1 MKAYQDGL
9 AKLEESDSVVFGVSV
24 DSVPANAEFAKQLGI
39 TFPLL
44 SDFTRKVSKEYG
56 ILDDER
62 QFSRRTTFVVD
73 KQGVIQHIEEGGGAI
88 DPTGAITLCSA
99 IKQKEGA
106 H

>member
-1 MKAYQDGL
+1 M
-9 AKLEESDSVVFGVSV
+9 VFGVSV
-24 DSVPANAEFAKQLGI
+24 DSIPANREFAKQLGI

-73 KQGVIQHIEEGGGAI
+73 KEGKIQHIEEGNGAI
-88 DPTGAITLCSA
+88 DPTGAVTMCSML
-99 IKQKEGA
+99 KKKEPLK
-106 H
+106 

>member
-9 AKLEESDSVVFGVSV
+9 AKLTESDAVVYGISV
-24 DSVPANAEFAKQLGI
+24 DSTPANREFAKQLGI

-56 ILDDER
+56 ILDEER

-73 KQGVIQHIEEGGGAI
+73 KQGLIQHVEEGNGAI
-88 DPTGAITLCSA
+88 DPSGAISVCGLL
-99 IKQKEGA
+99 KGKEA
-106 H
+106 K

>member
-1 MKAYQDGL
+1 
-9 AKLEESDSVVFGVSV
+9 VVFGVSV

-56 ILDDER
+56 ILDDDR

-73 KQGVIQHIEEGGGAI
+73 KQGVIQHVEEGNGAV
-88 DPTGAITLCSA
+88 DPTGAITLCST
-99 IKQKEGA
+99 IKKKDEP

>member
-9 AKLEESDSVVFGVSV
+9 AKLTESDAVVYGISV
-24 DSVPANAEFAKQLGI
+24 DSTPANRKFAEELQI

-56 ILDDER
+56 ILDEER

-73 KQGVIQHIEEGGGAI
+73 KEGKIQHVEEGNGAI
-88 DPTGAITLCSA
+88 DPTGAITVCSLL
-99 IKQKEGA
+99 KSKEA
-106 H
+106 Q

>member
-1 MKAYQDGL
+1 M
-9 AKLEESDSVVFGVSV
+9 DSI
-24 DSVPANAEFAKQLGI
+24 PANREFAKQLGI

-73 KQGVIQHIEEGGGAI
+73 KEGKIQHIEEGSGAI
-88 DPTGAITLCSA
+88 DPTGAVTMCSVL
-99 IKQKEGA
+99 KKKESPK
-106 H
+106 

>member
-1 MKAYQDGL
+1 M

-39 TFPLL
+39 TFSLL

-62 QFSRRTTFVVD
+62 QFARRTTFVVD
-73 KQGVIQHIEEGGGAI
+73 KKGVIQHVEEGNGAI
-88 DPTGAITLCSA
+88 DPTGAITLCST
-99 IKQKEGA
+99 IGKKGDS

>member
-9 AKLEESDSVVFGVSV
+9 AKLEENDSVIFGVSV

-44 SDFTRKVSKEYG
+44 SDFTRKVSKDYG

-62 QFSRRTTFVVD
+62 HHLLIRHLAKSEIWQRTYSDSVGTVFVRR
-73 KQGVIQHIEEGGGAI
+73 QPI
-88 DPTGAITLCSA
+88 
-99 IKQKEGA
+99 
-106 H
+106 